1 MASYRWG
8 SWALL
13 LLIVVLPLVSIVEGC
28 FWTTCPIGG
37 KRSASE
43 FRECM
48 ACGPEGKGRCA
59 GPNICC
65 QKEGCVIGDM
75 AKECMQEDEGT
86 TVCEVKGIP
95 CGAEGQGRCVA
106 DGVCCDTSACS
117 TNSHC
122 GSALPRTSSRR
133 QELLSLLKRLINK
146 VN

>member
-1 MASYRWG
+1 MR
-8 SWALL
+8 
-13 LLIVVLPLVSIVEGC
+13 
-28 FWTTCPIGG
+28 
-37 KRSASE
+37 KRSYK
-43 FRECM
+43 RESILVIHFKIFFIFQCM

-106 DGVCCDTSACS
+106 DGVCCDTCKLFK
-117 TNSHC
+117 H
-122 GSALPRTSSRR
+122 
-133 QELLSLLKRLINK
+133 
-146 VN
+146 